1 MGNLLDAFVGFFR
14 TNDDREL
21 EGNLEKFNPNP
32 ERAEVEIK
40 ERFEVVDALF
50 DPRRTDDLK
59 PGVADL
65 IGWRGEWRA
74 DWIIEEG
81 EPFAGEWAMVPQE
94 EEWTKLG
101 VVWVPS
107 GDLLP
112 VDHNWAFLS
121 ALRSRFVGIQQ

>member
-14 TNDDREL
+14 TNDDGEL

-40 ERFEVVDALF
+40 ERFKVVDALF

-94 EEWTKLG
+94 EEWIKLG

-112 VDHNWAFLS
+112 VDHNRTFLA
-121 ALRSRFVGIQQ
+121 ALRSRFVGVQ

>member
-74 DWIIEEG
+74 DWSIEEG

-94 EEWTKLG
+94 EEWIKLG

-112 VDHNWAFLS
+112 VDHNWTFLRV
-121 ALRSRFVGIQQ
+121 LRSRFVGVQQ